1 MSCGQILVR
10 LQRRRGSANSLDGPD
25 ASSMSG
31 SNCNARA
38 GTKDQSLRDLDIS
51 VLRREQFWRAMNA
64 AEVLVEISTEVQKR
78 RHLFDTWLI
87 DTWLRRVWEGTSRLM
102 AREVSR
108 TRVCGS

>member
-1 MSCGQILVR
+1 MPELV
-10 LQRRRGSANSLDGPD
+10 QRINP
-25 ASSMSG
+25 
-31 SNCNARA
+31 CE
-38 GTKDQSLRDLDIS
+38 TLDIS